1 MKRYLL
7 YLSLGL
13 TTLCAQT
20 LSAEEDYQ
28 TITRKHWEMHMQD
41 KDGNDN
47 FKIVDIYQNPADSII
62 NGKQYTPVLC
72 YDKYLDITYS
82 SIRVKNNYDGRDTL
96 YYRQDCDKVFYLPKG
111 EKQEQLVLDFGL
123 QENDVFVNPF
133 GERFVVTDVGNSQG
147 LENSVYTYG
156 KSTPKI
162 ISLRSESGKEDI
174 WIEGMGSIHWGI
186 VPVADFSDNQVN
198 LLSTGGRNDH
208 TLDGL
213 FDTNTDS
220 YKFIHFYPSD
230 VRRNWK
236 DERWDFGFTDD
247 TLCIKG
253 VVPLKDFYGPNY
265 FEMMVDENN
274 VISMTEFL
282 SPHHHGSMSDV
293 YTDIDIKI
301 PGFKPGTYIFGTET
315 LVCKGKNPDEDYHPF
330 VEEGK
335 KWECT
340 ISWGLIETNTKKEYY
355 SISGDTIVNGIT
367 CKKLHGPY
375 STYAVY
381 EKDGKVYCHEK
392 VNGDFHLLYDFT
404 CHEGD
409 VVNVVNPEG
418 QTEWGLDE
426 YRCTIKK
433 VDTII
438 TKSGHRLKRF
448 TLQAEN
454 LEIEFGS
461 EEEYVWIEGVG
472 SPCGKPQVVRRILM
486 PAMSMANSYSSVKTY
501 IMGQESS
508 QFKIQDSRLTIML
521 LSMI

>member
-1 MKRYLL
+1 MKKILFL
-7 YLSLGL
+7 ILATFM
-13 TTLCAQT
+13 TTGGSAQGEYHPFAQT
-20 LSAEEDYQ
+20 LLAEEDYQ

-41 KDGNDN
+41 KDGNDS

-62 NGKQYTPVLC
+62 NGRQYTPVLC

-82 SIRVKNNYDGRDTL
+82 SILVKNNYDERDTL
-96 YYRQDCDKVFYLPKG
+96 YYRQDGDKVFYLPKG

-133 GERFVVTDVGNSQG
+133 GEKFVVTDVGNSQG

-186 VPVADFSDNQVN
+186 VPVADFSDNQVD

-274 VISMTEFL
+274 VIAMTEFL

-301 PGFKPGTYIFGTET
+301 PGFKPGSYVFGTET
-315 LVCKGKNPDEDYHPF
+315 LVCKGADGIESIQNSCSDDLRKRHYFADAERTIHNGADAIYDLSGRRVSASSAPKGIYIQ
-330 VEEGK
+330 GNK
-335 KWECT
+335 K
-340 ISWGLIETNTKKEYY
+340 I
-355 SISGDTIVNGIT
+355 
-367 CKKLHGPY
+367 
-375 STYAVY
+375 
-381 EKDGKVYCHEK
+381 
-392 VNGDFHLLYDFT
+392 
-404 CHEGD
+404 
-409 VVNVVNPEG
+409 
-418 QTEWGLDE
+418 
-426 YRCTIKK
+426 IK
-433 VDTII
+433 
-438 TKSGHRLKRF
+438 
-448 TLQAEN
+448 Q
-454 LEIEFGS
+454 
-461 EEEYVWIEGVG
+461 
-472 SPCGKPQVVRRILM
+472 
-486 PAMSMANSYSSVKTY
+486 
-501 IMGQESS
+501 
-508 QFKIQDSRLTIML
+508 
-521 LSMI
+521 